1 MTITLVVPDHV
12 RRSLVEQAAL
22 PHESAGVLL
31 ARYHRAQNGDIR
43 LLARALR
50 WLPSNS
56 YVVRTATTMSIPA
69 QSYVEPLRYAAED
82 NAIPLWIHTHPNGNP
97 SPSDHDRIVDS
108 QIADVFRVR
117 SGSRFYGTVI
127 ISSRG
132 DDLAFTGTLQKDGCA
147 TEAIDRLW
155 FPGDRWRLLS
165 SHGQHHTAPEGLFD
179 RNIRAFGTA
188 IQETISN
195 LKLAVVGA
203 GGTGS
208 AVAEQLVRLG
218 ARDLLLVDGKTLSS
232 SNVTRVY
239 GSTEAQVGQPK
250 KVEVLR
256 DHLKRIFP
264 ATRCKTISA
273 LCSAQEVARS
283 LANVDLVF
291 GCTDDNAGRLVM
303 SRLSTYYMV
312 PVIDTGVLL
321 SSDAKGK
328 LLGIDGRVTVLS
340 PGTACLVCRGRLD
353 LDRAA
358 AEQKHPVERQRLID
372 EGYAPALGQ
381 VEPAVVPFTTM
392 VAAAAVS
399 EFLER
404 LIGYGYRTRPSEVL
418 LRVHDR
424 EISTNV
430 AKPKLGH
437 YCHPDQRKQGA
448 GDTEPFMEQ
457 IWGA

>member
-1 MTITLVVPDHV
+1 MTVTLVVPDHV
-12 RRSLVEQAAL
+12 RTSLVEQAAL
-22 PHESAGVLL
+22 PYESAGILI
-31 ARYHRAQNGDIR
+31 ARYHCAQNGDMR
-43 LLARALR
+43 LFARALH
-50 WLPSNS
+50 WLPSSS
-56 YVVRTATTMSIPA
+56 YAVRTATTMSITAP
-69 QSYVEPLRYAAED
+69 SYVQPLHHAAED
-82 NAIPLWIHTHPNGNP
+82 HAIPLWIHTHPNGNP
-97 SPSDHDRIVDS
+97 SPSEHDRLVDA
-108 QIADVFRVR
+108 QIADLFRIR

-127 ISSRG
+127 ISPRSN
-132 DDLAFTGTLQKDGCA
+132 DLAFTGTLQEEGRA
-147 TEAIDRLW
+147 TKSIDRVW
-155 FPGDRWRLLS
+155 FPGDRWRFLS
-165 SHGQHHTAPEGLFD
+165 PHGQSHTTPKTLFD
-179 RNIRAFGTA
+179 RNIRAFGPA
-188 IQETISN
+188 IQETISS
-195 LKLAVVGA
+195 LRIAIVGA

-218 ARDLLLVDGKTLSS
+218 ARDLLLVDGKTLRT

-239 GSTEAQVGQPK
+239 GSTQAQVGQP

-256 DHLKRIFP
+256 DHLQRIFP
-264 ATRCKTISA
+264 ATHCETVRG
-273 LCSAQEVARS
+273 LCSTQGVART
-283 LANVDLVF
+283 LANVDLAF
-291 GCTDDNAGRLVM
+291 GCTDDNAGRLVL

-321 SSDAKGK
+321 SSDPHGN
-328 LLGIDGRVTVLS
+328 LIGIDARVTVLS

-353 LDRAA
+353 LRRAA
-358 AEQKHPVERQRLID
+358 AEQQDPTERERLVD

-399 EFLER
+399 ELLER
-404 LIGYGYRTRPSEVL
+404 LIGYGYGARPSEVL

-437 YCHPDQRKQGA
+437 YCHPGQRKQGT